1 MLNNPAFTQFISV
14 PEPAQQR
21 SRDALERLL
30 KAGEQLLAQNA
41 FETASVAQIAELGS
55 SSVGTFYRVLRDK
68 DTLSQ
73 LLIQRFFQSTVAT
86 LDLLTQPSDWANKP
100 LYEFVFALSECLVG
114 LTKER
119 RGVLRALILRA
130 SRDVGFRDRVHQ
142 LNEHLASRVV
152 GVLKLHTQEVQHPE
166 PAKAMQ
172 ICIHFLIGA
181 LNQHT
186 VTGNLPQ
193 ISQEEMIQEFAEI
206 ILAYLRVTTKT
217 SRIKN

>member
-1 MLNNPAFTQFISV
+1 MLKCPAFAQFISV

-21 SRDALERLL
+21 SRDALERMLA
-30 KAGEQLLAQNA
+30 AGEQLLAKNA
-41 FETASVAQIAELGS
+41 FENASVAQIAEQGS
-55 SSVGTFYRVLRDK
+55 SSVGTFYRVLQDK

-73 LLIQRFFQSTVAT
+73 LLIQRFFQSTIAT
-86 LDLLTQPSDWANKP
+86 MDRLTRPEDWQNKP
-100 LYEFVFALSECLVG
+100 LHQFIFALSECLVG
-114 LTKER
+114 LTKGR
-119 RGVLRALILRA
+119 QGVLRALILRA
-130 SRDVGFRDRVHQ
+130 SKDTDFRDRVHQ

-206 ILAYLRVTTKT
+206 ILAYLRVT
-217 SRIKN
+217 SRASHTEN